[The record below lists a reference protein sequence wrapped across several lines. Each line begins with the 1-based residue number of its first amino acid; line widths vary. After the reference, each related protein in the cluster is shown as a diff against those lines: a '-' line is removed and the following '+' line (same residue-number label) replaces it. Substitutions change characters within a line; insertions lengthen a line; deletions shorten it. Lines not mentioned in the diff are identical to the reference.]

1 MKYNNSIS
9 LKSKI
14 YIGKIKNSI
23 KSKNNNAITLLVTK
37 RYVDKNQNWTS

>member
-23 KSKNNNAITLLVTK
+23 KSKNDNAITLLIAI
-37 RYVDKNQNWTS
+37 RYVVKKNQN

>member
-23 KSKNNNAITLLVTK
+23 KSKNNNAITFLVAK
-37 RYVDKNQNWTS
+37 RYVDKNQN